1 MGSMPSRRV
10 RPDLVFWLQRE
21 LAAMEKEMARIQVEA
36 RRLGQH
42 DPPVAREGLAEWL
55 TKVQGAWA
63 TLEAKVQGRSQ
74 KLSQAT
80 QGHTFLGRCRELL

>member
-21 LAAMEKEMARIQVEA
+21 LAAMEKEMVRIQVEA

-42 DPPVAREGLAEWL
+42 DPVAREGLAEWL
-55 TKVQGAWA
+55 TTVQGAWA
-63 TLEAKVQGRSQ
+63 TLEAEVQGWSQ

-80 QGHTFLGRCRELL
+80 QGHTFLGHCRELL